1 MSAGSKS
8 GLLFIVPQMIAVVIA
23 TLLGFVPLMFFGGSP
38 VAIIGCCAA
47 PFAALIIAVVAGFFA
62 AYWHDG
68 SGARHQSLMA
78 GLISGVGALLGVAL
92 FWVVM
97 GVLISTTVDAA
108 TMNEAFRQM
117 ERMQPDARLDRG
129 MLTSMMGI
137 ISFIMAGVGIFMG
150 LISLAVAVLG
160 GLLGAMLANRDE
172 PNPPSNP
179 SITTT
184 PLA

>member
-8 GLLFIVPQMIAVVIA
+8 GLLFILPQMIAVVIA
-23 TLLGFVPLMFFGGSP
+23 TLLGFVPLMFLGGSSI
-38 VAIIGCCAA
+38 AIIGCCAA

-78 GLISGVGALLGVAL
+78 GLISGVGALLGVTL

-97 GVLISTTVDAA
+97 GVLISTSVDAA

-117 ERMQPDARLDRG
+117 ERMQPDAQIDRG

-137 ISFIMAGVGIFMG
+137 ISFVMAGVGLLLG
-150 LISLAVAVLG
+150 LISLAFAVLG

-172 PNPPSNP
+172 SASPPSV
-179 SITTT
+179 TTT

>member
-8 GLLFIVPQMIAVVIA
+8 GLLFLVPQMIVVVIS
-23 TLLGFVPLMFFGGSP
+23 TLLGFVPMVIMGGSP
-38 VAIIGCCAA
+38 IAILGCCAA
-47 PFAALIIAVVAGFFA
+47 PLGALVIAVVAGFFA

-97 GVLISTTVDAA
+97 GVVISNAVDAA
-108 TMNEAFRQM
+108 TINEAMRQM
-117 ERMQPDARLDRG
+117 QRMQPDTQIDRG
-129 MLTSMMGI
+129 MMTSMMGI
-137 ISFIMAGVGIFMG
+137 ISFVMAGVGVFVG
-150 LISLAVAVLG
+150 LISLAFAVLG
-160 GLLGAMLANRDE
+160 GLLGSMLANRDE
-172 PNPPSNP
+172 PTTPSV
-179 SITTT
+179 TTT